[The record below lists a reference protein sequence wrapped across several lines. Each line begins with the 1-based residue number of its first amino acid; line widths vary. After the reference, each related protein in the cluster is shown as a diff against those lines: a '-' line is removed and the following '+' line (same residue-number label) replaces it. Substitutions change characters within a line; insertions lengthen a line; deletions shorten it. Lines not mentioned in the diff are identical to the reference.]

1 MAKLKILLLFT
12 TFLIITKCL
21 FAEHDT
27 VTHQGIPLD
36 QRKLNAVII
45 SESVLGVGCLAGL
58 YGLWY
63 ADYPQS
69 SFHLIN
75 DNDEWLGMDKAGH
88 MMASYYMGKVGYE
101 NLKWAGTKEKNAIWY
116 GGLIGLAYLST
127 VEVFDGFSAEW
138 GASPGDM
145 LANTL
150 GSSLFIGQQML
161 WSEQKIL
168 LKWSFHLTDYAQYNK
183 AQLGSGTAQRM
194 LKDYNGQTYWLS
206 GNIKS
211 LANLNSKFPAWLNIA
226 IGYGAD
232 GMVSPASNPDY
243 LQGIPIPGFK
253 RKQQIYLAP
262 DIDLTR
268 IPVRSKTLKLVL
280 NAIGFIKFPM
290 PAIELSNTGFKF
302 HPIYF

>member
-1 MAKLKILLLFT
+1 MIQQELPSNAKKLK
-12 TFLIITKCL
+12 
-21 FAEHDT
+21 
-27 VTHQGIPLD
+27 
-36 QRKLNAVII
+36 AVII
-45 SESVLGVGCLAGL
+45 SESILGIGCLGGL

-69 SFHLIN
+69 SFHFIN

-88 MMASYYMGKVGYE
+88 MMTSYYMGKVGYE
-101 NLKWAGTKEKNAIWY
+101 NLKWAGAKEKNAIWY
-116 GGLIGLAYLST
+116 GGLTGLAYLTT
-127 VEVFDGFSAEW
+127 VEVFDGFSKEW

-145 LANTL
+145 LANSL
-150 GSSLFIGQQML
+150 GSALFISQQMF
-161 WSEQKIL
+161 WSEQKII
-168 LKWSFHLTDYAQYNK
+168 LKWSFQLTDYAQYNK

-211 LANLNSKFPAWLNIA
+211 LANMHSKFPAWLNVA

-232 GMVSPASNPDY
+232 GMIAPKTNPDQI
-243 LQGIPIPGFK
+243 QGIPIPDFK
-253 RKQQIYLAP
+253 RKHQFYLAP

-290 PAIELSNTGFKF
+290 PALEITNTGIKF
-302 HPIYF
+302 HPLYF